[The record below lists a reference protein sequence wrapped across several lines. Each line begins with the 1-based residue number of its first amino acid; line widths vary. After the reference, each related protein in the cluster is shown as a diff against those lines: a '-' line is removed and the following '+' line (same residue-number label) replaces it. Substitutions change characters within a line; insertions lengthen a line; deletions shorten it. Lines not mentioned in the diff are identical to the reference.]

1 MSSLLNK
8 TNTKKWALHVSEV
21 KRNGKFTR
29 ISQNALDRWESR
41 LRKIIEDD
49 IWRHPGI
56 GKTIK

>member
-1 MSSLLNK
+1 MILSIKK
-8 TNTKKWALHVSEV
+8 TKEFALAVSKA

-29 ISQNALDRWESR
+29 ISQNALDRWEAR